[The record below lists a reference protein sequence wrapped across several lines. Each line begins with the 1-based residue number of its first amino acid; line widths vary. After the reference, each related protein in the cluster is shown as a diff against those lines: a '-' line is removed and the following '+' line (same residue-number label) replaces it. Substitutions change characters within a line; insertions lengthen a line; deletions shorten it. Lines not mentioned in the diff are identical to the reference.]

1 MWICEPVVHFR
12 LLLVVLI
19 KYSHLHYSMT
29 LDTVIKI
36 LLTRPFRRSRVIVHT
51 VQDTTVESNLA

>member
-1 MWICEPVVHFR
+1 MHFR
-12 LLLVVLI
+12 LLLVVPI

-51 VQDTTVESNLA
+51 VHDTTVESNLA